1 MNEGLI
7 QFGLTA
13 FITLTVVVDPFGIVP
28 IFVSLTTGM
37 PPIRRQTIL
46 TRAVLISLGI
56 SLFFLFAGR
65 SAITYLGVS
74 VPAFAISGGI
84 LLFVTA
90 LPMLFGQRPG
100 LQSSEPHEH
109 GGDDVGI
116 AIFPL
121 AIPLLAGP
129 GTITTLLLLSAR
141 AGGEPW
147 RMGVLVLTVAAVFA
161 ATWIILRV
169 GEPLVIRI
177 GEGGVHIFTRVMGIL
192 LAALAVQF
200 ILNGIAEFFD
210 TLAPPTP

>member
-1 MNEGLI
+1 MEESLL

-13 FITLTVVVDPFGIVP
+13 FVTLTVVVDPFGIVP

-37 PPIRRQTIL
+37 ARDRRQAIL
-46 TRAVLISLGI
+46 TRAVWISLGI
-56 SLFFLFAGR
+56 SLFFLLAGR

-84 LLFVTA
+84 LLFMTA

-100 LQSSEPHEH
+100 LQSSEPQEH
-109 GGDDVGI
+109 GGDDIGI

-129 GTITTLLLLSAR
+129 GAITTILLFSAR
-141 AGGEPW
+141 AGGDPW
-147 RMGVLVLTVAAVFA
+147 RMGVLMATVAAVFA
-161 ATWIILRV
+161 STWIILRV
-169 GEPLVIRI
+169 GEPLALRI

-200 ILNGIAEFFD
+200 ILNGIVEFYG
-210 TLAPPTP
+210 TLTAPVR